1 VVWCGTTGPP
11 GFRWD
16 PLGSPPGAL
25 PNSRTTGRRG
35 HLTSLQGLRIHYCWV
50 LGRTIE
56 SVESSSQSCS
66 VHAIFRGCPTS
77 CNLGSECFCCW
88 WCSESWPAWHH
99 EVLSQQWLS
108 MAVVFQTERCLHISI
123 ESMRAVEMKHVVHG
137 ILFISCFTCFHMYP
151 QTLDTDCIFV
161 DVPFDMEATES
172 FGFCVT
178 TDHRLSMIN
187 VGCTIVNIIYDIH

>member
-1 VVWCGTTGPP
+1 MTLFYPNSSRTICCSKGFTVRCGVGPQGPQVFVGNWAGLARCLTKFKDHWQKGAPEPP
-11 GFRWD
+11 G
-16 PLGSPPGAL
+16 PENSLGVG
-25 PNSRTTGRRG
+25 TD
-35 HLTSLQGLRIHYCWV
+35 HRI
-50 LGRTIE
+50 
-56 SVESSSQSCS
+56 
-66 VHAIFRGCPTS
+66 
-77 CNLGSECFCCW
+77 SEDFFDQR
-88 WCSESWPAWHH
+88 PAWHH
-99 EVLSQQWLS
+99 DVLSQQWLS